1 MFVVVAI
8 VAAAV
13 VVFVVA
19 SVSREFVKFT
29 KWDLYILLMELF
41 IYFVNDIVYFVYTIP
56 RNLKNF

>member
-1 MFVVVAI
+1 MNKDKFCLYLFRMSKMFVVVAI

-29 KWDLYILLMELF
+29 K
-41 IYFVNDIVYFVYTIP
+41 
-56 RNLKNF
+56 